1 MAGNAYSFGKI
12 TAYINFSVYDSAM
25 LWHVGAILSKT

>member
-12 TAYINFSVYDSAM
+12 TVYINLLGYDPVM